1 MPPGRLIGWRP
12 FVRFVL
18 NQDTGG
24 AIRGFQRADLYMGS
38 GDDAGAHAGY
48 MNSPGKIYFLMLKNQ
63 SRCCRRGALSHY
75 DLSSDEA

>member
-1 MPPGRLIGWRP
+1 LIGWRP

-48 MNSPGKIYFLMLKNQ
+48 MNSPGKIYFLMLKTQ
-63 SRCCRRGALSHY
+63 AEGALPS
-75 DLSSDEA
+75 